1 MAEAASP
8 SNHFVGNSSKRH
20 ETLLQ
25 SLFLLLVAATGAAQS
40 VLTGTVRNSGGTGV
54 EFVSVGVEGDS
65 RGTVSDINDL

>member
-1 MAEAASP
+1 MK
-8 SNHFVGNSSKRH
+8 HFFN
-20 ETLLQ
+20 LF
-25 SLFLLLVAATGAAQS
+25 FLLLVAATGAAQS

>member
-8 SNHFVGNSSKRH
+8 SNHFVGYSPKRC
-20 ETLLQ
+20 ETLLY
-25 SLFLLLVAATGAAQS
+25 LFFFCLPRYRIGPERVDGNCQEQ
-40 VLTGTVRNSGGTGV
+40 GETGV